1 MYANPLFWGKI
12 SVVDCVKKSQSTVI
26 NMQTRQPTKQRKD
39 QVIQPDVDTVDA
51 QGIAAETKK
60 TEHIDSTLSNSS
72 DSQLFAESAPT
83 AKEQLLAA
91 EGGYYLSDQAAK
103 LLSISENELQ
113 KWRETDQLIGLPL
126 KDETF
131 VYPKWQF
138 SENAILPDL
147 DKVLAQFPYKSP
159 WGRAAFMLD
168 TWLSNGLGT
177 PLAGLRAGKLSEVLA
192 LVNGIGEQ
200 GGL

>member
-1 MYANPLFWGKI
+1 
-12 SVVDCVKKSQSTVI
+12 
-26 NMQTRQPTKQRKD
+26 MQTRQPTKQRKD
-39 QVIQPDVDTVDA
+39 KAIQPDIATIDTHRV
-51 QGIAAETKK
+51 AAETKK
-60 TEHIDSTLSNSS
+60 TELIDSIPSKSS
-72 DSQLFAESAPT
+72 DPQLFAESAPT

-91 EGGYYLSDQAAK
+91 EGGYYLSDQVAK

-113 KWRETDQLIGLPL
+113 TWRETDQLIGLPL
-126 KDETF
+126 KDGTF

-138 SENAILPDL
+138 SENSTLPGL
-147 DKVLAQFPYKSP
+147 ATVLKQFPYKSP

-177 PLAGLRAGKLSEVLA
+177 PMAGLRAGKLSEVLA